1 MQHHTYRLWVSII
14 LCIHISTYPH
24 NINAYLWIKV
34 PSPSPLPLPLPLPL
48 YILILSLSSG
58 PVISSLPPS
67 ICPQSQHSPTPR
79 KMQSLSYNPQPASTH
94 INTHHNTTQHI
105 TQVTTHSSCP
115 IPSLLHLPN
124 SRNPHSQKFPLNH
137 IIPSSHIPHPTSQ
150 LAHGSPLQNP
160 TFFHWIS
167 HSRTDQVKLNPSS
180 SKQASKQALT
190 DKEIRPQ

>member
-1 MQHHTYRLWVSII
+1 MNQSAIAIAIAITV
-14 LCIHISTYPH
+14 T
-24 NINAYLWIKV
+24 
-34 PSPSPLPLPLPLPL
+34 SPSLHSYSFPFLWPRHFFSPTQHM
-48 YILILSLSSG
+48 ST
-58 PVISSLPPS
+58 V
-67 ICPQSQHSPTPR
+67 SQHSPTPR

-124 SRNPHSQKFPLNH
+124 SRNPHSQKIPLNH

-160 TFFHWIS
+160 TFFHCF
-167 HSRTDQVKLNPSS
+167 SS
-180 SKQASKQALT
+180 LV
-190 DKEIRPQ
+190 